1 MEERA
6 LLEAAIKHLTAT
18 GPSKKLTPDGWLIP
32 VPPAPWYSAF
42 DSADGA
48 HMAALINEMKNYKN
62 VEDFMEDVSETR
74 RLDWERASCP
84 DAEEETERE
93 LAADDTSYYRMIEA
107 EAGHT
112 PPQDALACNS
122 RATVV

>member
-48 HMAALINEMKNYKN
+48 HMKALINEIQLYKN
-62 VEDFMEDVSETR
+62 VEDFMEDVGDMCNC
-74 RLDWERASCP
+74 DWGRDGYP
-84 DAEEETERE
+84 DADGDTEPS
-93 LAADDTSYYRMIEA
+93 LANDEASYYRMIEA
-107 EAGHT
+107 EADNDSNYK
-112 PPQDALACNS
+112 PLCNS
-122 RATVV
+122 RAPVV